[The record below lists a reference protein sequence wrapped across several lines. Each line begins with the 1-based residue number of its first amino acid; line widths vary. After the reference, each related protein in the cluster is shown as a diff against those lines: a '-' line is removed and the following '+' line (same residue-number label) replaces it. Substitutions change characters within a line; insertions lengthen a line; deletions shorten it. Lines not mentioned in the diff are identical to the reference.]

1 MLTCSFFLFWWC
13 GTFSRLLLLL
23 ALTLFGCCW
32 WRHVG
37 SLGLIVCGTL
47 DGCPFHLKEGPH
59 CVLYPI
65 TTYLPALETHHRHH
79 SYKFIPYSLNCKRKS
94 IHQLNYHHHHH
105 HVSTC
110 KLLPISS
117 SKRCRSWNCLW
128 TRILLHRLRTSI
140 RSNMAKGN
148 ERR

>member
-1 MLTCSFFLFWWC
+1 MLTKNSIGCASSNAYMLVLPLLVVWHIFKIVVAIGLDVIW
-13 GTFSRLLLLL
+13 LLLV
-23 ALTLFGCCW
+23 TSHW
-32 WRHVG
+32 VIG
-37 SLGLIVCGTL
+37 SYCVWHTGWMSLR
-47 DGCPFHLKEGPH
+47 FKKEGPH

-117 SKRCRSWNCLW
+117 SKRRRSWNCL
-128 TRILLHRLRTSI
+128 
-140 RSNMAKGN
+140 
-148 ERR
+148 